1 MRPII
6 PRSGP
11 SSTAPHENGY
21 ADAVRAAAGRV
32 RAPTEDDGMSP
43 VPVDPVA
50 IRAGL
55 ERQVALL
62 TPVVEHLQAAAGAN
76 PLVSD
81 DWRGPAA
88 EAAAAFLLDLRAG
101 LRTAAD
107 EADDVVRTLRFN
119 IASLS

>member
-1 MRPII
+1 
-6 PRSGP
+6 
-11 SSTAPHENGY
+11 
-21 ADAVRAAAGRV
+21 
-32 RAPTEDDGMSP
+32 MSP

-55 ERQVALL
+55 ERQLALL
-62 TPVVEHLQAAAGAN
+62 TPVVEHLRAAADAN
-76 PLVSD
+76 PLVSN

-88 EAAAAFLLDLRAG
+88 EAAAAFLVDLRAG

>member
-1 MRPII
+1 
-6 PRSGP
+6 
-11 SSTAPHENGY
+11 
-21 ADAVRAAAGRV
+21 
-32 RAPTEDDGMSP
+32 MSP
-43 VPVDPVA
+43 VPVDPIA

-62 TPVVEHLQAAAGAN
+62 TPVVEHLEVAAAEAN

-88 EAAAAFLLDLRAG
+88 ESAAAFLVDLRAG
-101 LRTAAD
+101 LRAAA
-107 EADDVVRTLRFN
+107 EQADDVVRTLRYN

>member
-1 MRPII
+1 
-6 PRSGP
+6 
-11 SSTAPHENGY
+11 
-21 ADAVRAAAGRV
+21 
-32 RAPTEDDGMSP
+32 MSP

-55 ERQVALL
+55 ERQLALL
-62 TPVVEHLQAAAGAN
+62 TPVVEHLRAAADAN

-88 EAAAAFLLDLRAG
+88 EAAAAFLVDLRAG

>member
-1 MRPII
+1 M
-6 PRSGP
+6 
-11 SSTAPHENGY
+11 T
-21 ADAVRAAAGRV
+21 
-32 RAPTEDDGMSP
+32 P
-43 VPVDPVA
+43 VPVDPAA

-62 TPVVEHLQAAAGAN
+62 TPVVEHLETAAGAN

-88 EAAAAFLLDLRAG
+88 DAAAAFLLDLRSG
-101 LRTAAD
+101 LRAAAD
-107 EADDVVRTLRFN
+107 ETSDVVRTLRFN

>member
-1 MRPII
+1 
-6 PRSGP
+6 
-11 SSTAPHENGY
+11 
-21 ADAVRAAAGRV
+21 
-32 RAPTEDDGMSP
+32 MSP
-43 VPVDPVA
+43 VLVDPVA

-62 TPVVEHLQAAAGAN
+62 TLVVEHLQSAATDAN

-101 LRTAAD
+101 LSAAAD
-107 EADDVVRTLRFN
+107 EADDIVRTLRLH
-119 IASLS
+119 IATLS

>member
-1 MRPII
+1 
-6 PRSGP
+6 
-11 SSTAPHENGY
+11 
-21 ADAVRAAAGRV
+21 
-32 RAPTEDDGMSP
+32 MSP

-55 ERQVALL
+55 ERQLALL
-62 TPVVEHLQAAAGAN
+62 TPVVEHLRAAAHAN

-88 EAAAAFLLDLRAG
+88 EAAAAFLVDLRAG

>member
-1 MRPII
+1 
-6 PRSGP
+6 
-11 SSTAPHENGY
+11 
-21 ADAVRAAAGRV
+21 
-32 RAPTEDDGMSP
+32 MSP

-62 TPVVEHLQAAAGAN
+62 TPVVEHLEVAAADAN

-88 EAAAAFLLDLRAG
+88 ESAAAFVADLRAG
-101 LRTAAD
+101 LRAAAE
-107 EADDVVRTLRFN
+107 EADDVVRTLRYN

>member
-1 MRPII
+1 
-6 PRSGP
+6 
-11 SSTAPHENGY
+11 
-21 ADAVRAAAGRV
+21 
-32 RAPTEDDGMSP
+32 MSP
-43 VPVDPVA
+43 APVDPVA

-62 TPVVEHLQAAAGAN
+62 TLVVEHLESAATDAN

-101 LRTAAD
+101 LRAAAD
-107 EADDVVRTLRFN
+107 EADDIVRTLRLH
-119 IASLS
+119 IATLS

>member
-1 MRPII
+1 MC
-6 PRSGP
+6 
-11 SSTAPHENGY
+11 
-21 ADAVRAAAGRV
+21 
-32 RAPTEDDGMSP
+32 P

-62 TPVVEHLQAAAGAN
+62 TPVVEHLRAAADAN

>member
-1 MRPII
+1 
-6 PRSGP
+6 
-11 SSTAPHENGY
+11 
-21 ADAVRAAAGRV
+21 
-32 RAPTEDDGMSP
+32 MSP

-50 IRAGL
+50 IRVGL

-62 TPVVEHLQAAAGAN
+62 TPVVEHLQTSAADAN

-88 EAAAAFLLDLRAG
+88 EAAAAFLVDLRAG
-101 LRTAAD
+101 LRAAAA
-107 EADDVVRTLRFN
+107 EADDVVRTLRYN